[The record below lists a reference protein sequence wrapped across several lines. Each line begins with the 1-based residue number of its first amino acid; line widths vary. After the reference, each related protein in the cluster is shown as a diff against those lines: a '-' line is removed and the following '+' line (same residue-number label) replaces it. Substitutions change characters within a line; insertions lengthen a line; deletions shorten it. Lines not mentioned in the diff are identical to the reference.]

1 MVELAIGSGSDFIDD
16 GGLQVDE
23 DSSWHVLAGARLG
36 EEGVEGIVSTA
47 DRFVGRHLAVGL
59 NPVLQAVQLPAA
71 IADLDTGL

>member
-1 MVELAIGSGSDFIDD
+1 MVELAIRSSSDLIDD

-36 EEGVEGIVSTA
+36 EKGVEGIVSAA
-47 DRFVGRHLAVGL
+47 DRLIGRHLTVGL
-59 NPVLQAVQLPAA
+59 NSVLQAVQLPAA